1 MHSSGKTALP
11 QRGFTLIELLI
22 VMTLIGVA
30 SLLAVSGLDRF
41 ALRARDASW
50 TDKVRTE
57 LVRARN
63 KAVLSGAPV
72 RLEVLFASGELRMVG
87 GGMQKKPLQLPESFA
102 FLPAGVAEGYADLSA
117 QQQLSLEFFP
127 DGTAAEGRFLLRDGD
142 GRLQLFH
149 VRGLTG
155 RIGVSQIA
163 QGADLG
169 LASGL
174 QTPGLPSYTSALA
187 GGGGLTGAVGGGA
200 PSASLLPPAGR
211 TPGAGGAG
219 GGVSG
224 GPGSNA
230 GSPPPASQGAGSFK

>member
-30 SLLAVSGLDRF
+30 SLLAMSGLDRF

-87 GGMQKKPLQLPESFA
+87 GGLQKKPLQLPESFS

-127 DGTAAEGRFLLRDGD
+127 DGTAGEGRFLLRDGD

-155 RIGVSQIA
+155 RISISQIA

-174 QTPGLPSYTSALA
+174 QTPGLPTYSSALA
-187 GGGGLTGAVGGGA
+187 GGNALPGAVGGGV
-200 PSASLLPPAGR
+200 PPTSLLPPGSR
-211 TPGAGGAG
+211 GTGPGGAAT
-219 GGVSG
+219 GVAG
-224 GPGSNA
+224 GPGNNA